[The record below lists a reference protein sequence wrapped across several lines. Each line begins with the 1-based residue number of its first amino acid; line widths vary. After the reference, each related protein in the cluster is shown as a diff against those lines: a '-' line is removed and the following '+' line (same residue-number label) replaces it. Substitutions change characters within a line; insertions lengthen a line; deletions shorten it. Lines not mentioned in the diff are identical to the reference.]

1 MEQTFVM
8 VKPGAVARGLV
19 GEILAR
25 FERKGFKIKAMR
37 YLQMDRQLAEEH
49 YAEHQGKDFFP
60 GLVSSITSGPV
71 AAFVLE
77 GPEAISVVRKM
88 MGVTNPLAA
97 EPGTIRGDLG
107 LEIGANVVHGSDGP
121 ESARREIGLYFSPEE
136 LV

>member
-19 GEILAR
+19 GEVLAR
-25 FERKGFKIKAMR
+25 FERRGFTIKGIRF
-37 YLQMDRQLAEEH
+37 LQMDRQLAEEH
-49 YAEHQGKDFFP
+49 YAEHQGKDFFSD
-60 GLVSSITSGPV
+60 LVGSITSGPV

-97 EPGTIRGDLG
+97 DPGTIRGDLS
-107 LEIGANVVHGSDGP
+107 LEMKANVVHGSDSP
-121 ESARREIGLYFSPEE
+121 ESAAREIALYFNSED